1 MVDKENVYIFP
12 NVAALS
18 GGGEYCSVS
27 AALCRG
33 QGRVWGVES
42 TQLSPAPVVAPC
54 PLTRRHAAAVATCR
68 AEQWLQCGDVDQSA
82 PFHPPHHSR
91 VIFCVSTED
100 FCDKIWPVPVIT
112 VDTWETET
120 GGDTELWLMRNT
132 IQRIWDK
139 MLGSCPGEQHRWYYL
154 HIYIMRILS
163 FLVSAASFSAGL
175 ANTPPNHPDPTS
187 NILAIIIYH
196 PPYQ

>member
-1 MVDKENVYIFP
+1 M
-12 NVAALS
+12 
-18 GGGEYCSVS
+18 GEYCSVS

-42 TQLSPAPVVAPC
+42 TLHQWWHRVPA
-54 PLTRRHAAAVATCR
+54 TRRHAAAVATCR

-82 PFHPPHHSR
+82 PVHPPHHSR

-120 GGDTELWLMRNT
+120 ESRQWPGGDTELWLMRNT
-132 IQRIWDK
+132 IQRLWDK

-154 HIYIMRILS
+154 HIYIMRIWS

-175 ANTPPNHPDPTS
+175 ANTPPNHLDLTP
-187 NILAIIIYH
+187 H
-196 PPYQ
+196 PISWP